1 MLDARYLVFKSAIK
15 NKSSIFRIWFLVS
28 TNRRKNALMQ
38 KFSNRIT
45 KLFNIDYPIIQ
56 AGMIWASGW
65 KLASAVSRAGGLGMI
80 GSGSMYPDVL
90 REHIR
95 KCRAATDR
103 AFAVN
108 VPLLYPDIDKH
119 ISICIEEGVKIVF
132 TSAGNPKTWTAVLKE
147 KGITVV
153 HVVSSSRFAK
163 KSEEAGCDAVVAEG
177 FEAGGH
183 NGREETTTMVL
194 VPAVAAA
201 VDVPVIAAGGIVTG
215 RQMLAAM
222 VMGAEGVQ
230 FGSRFV
236 ASEEASSHIN
246 FKNAVIQS
254 SEGDTMLT
262 MKQLT
267 PVRLIKNRFFK
278 EIQDAEWRGAA
289 VDELKSLLGRARAK
303 KGMFEG
309 DLEEGELEIGQ
320 GSALLR
326 EILPASVIVE
336 KLWEEFSEG
345 LSNPIKKT

>member
-1 MLDARYLVFKSAIK
+1 M
-15 NKSSIFRIWFLVS
+15 
-28 TNRRKNALMQ
+28 T
-38 KFSNRIT
+38 FSNRVT
-45 KLFNIDYPIIQ
+45 KLFNIDLPLVQ

-65 KLASAVSRAGGLGMI
+65 RLASAVSNAGGLGLI

-90 REHIR
+90 KEHLH
-95 KCRAATDR
+95 KCKSATAR
-103 AFAVN
+103 SFGVN

-119 ISICIEEGVKIVF
+119 IQICIDEQVKIVF
-132 TSAGNPKTWTAVLKE
+132 TSAGNPKTWTSVLKE

-153 HVVSSSRFAK
+153 HVVSSSKFARK
-163 KSEEAGCDAVVAEG
+163 AEEAGCDAIVAEG

-194 VPAVAAA
+194 VPAVVNA
-201 VDVPVIAAGGIVTG
+201 VTIPVLAAGGIVSG

-230 FGSRFV
+230 MGSRFV
-236 ASEEASSHIN
+236 ASEEASSHVE
-246 FKNAVIQS
+246 FKKAVINS
-254 SEGDTMLT
+254 GEGDTILT

-267 PVRLIKNRFFK
+267 PVRMMRNKFF
-278 EIQDAEWRGAA
+278 ERIQAAEFRGAT
-289 VDELKSLLGRARAK
+289 VDEMKAILGRARAK

-326 EILPASVIVE
+326 DILPAADIV
-336 KLWEEFSEG
+336 KKVWTEFAEAME
-345 LSNPIKKT
+345 NPIKKT